1 MRGTPHRTA
10 EDFNK
15 DDIHYQICF
24 KGTAVITSIQINL
37 RKAQIWK
44 VKNTLPEKTRNV
56 TIWSQVEGRTSITHQ
71 KKGVDK
77 MKERTL
83 IVTEIRT
90 NTIHVLIITIQ
101 NPGSTVLHH
110 QKAA

>member
-1 MRGTPHRTA
+1 
-10 EDFNK
+10 
-15 DDIHYQICF
+15 
-24 KGTAVITSIQINL
+24 
-37 RKAQIWK
+37 
-44 VKNTLPEKTRNV
+44 
-56 TIWSQVEGRTSITHQ
+56 
-71 KKGVDK
+71 